1 MENLSL
7 GIPEANFIINILL
20 VLVAFFG
27 GMVIKGLSD
36 SVKSLQKED
45 RRLADKFDD
54 YVKKEDFRDA
64 IAEVKELLQ
73 RIFDKLDRKADR

>member
-7 GIPEANFIINILL
+7 GIPEANFIINVLL

>member
-1 MENLSL
+1 MENLAL
-7 GIPEANFIINILL
+7 GIPEANFIINVLL